1 MADRKSAIYTL
12 GQGLVSTAFRLVN
25 PVTRKDL
32 DKLPRNGPVL
42 VCCNHLSNK
51 DPIVLGGVLPRQLYF
66 MAKEEL
72 FHNALVGGVLRG
84 LGAFPV
90 HRGKGDEKAMDTAR
104 ELLREGKVV
113 AIFIEG
119 TRSRDGKLQ
128 QPKSGAA
135 VLAHQMQVPI
145 LPMCITCRGQQLPK
159 AGQRLIVS
167 CGDPILPAELGIEHE
182 DNSDYRRAARLIM
195 SRIRALRERDLKEFD
210 HESTEK

>member
-145 LPMCITCRGQQLPK
+145 LPMCITC
-159 AGQRLIVS
+159 
-167 CGDPILPAELGIEHE
+167 GDPILPAELGIEHE

-210 HESTEK
+210 HESTDK